1 MLISNEEAIK
11 RLTSNNNLIN
21 KMKTNSHMSL
31 FGVGRQA
38 SPEKVK
44 TVDISISKK
53 EIKDDE
59 VIVTFN
65 KTFNPFK
72 EINISTSNSLIKEI
86 KIAEENKHPTI
97 DQLVNNNDV
106 QIKLSQAHDSALLV
120 LTKSLSSLWEK
131 LDADEIKADKL
142 PSVIAA
148 TSKVVESIRKERNE
162 ATKNHSDQS
171 VHYHFYTPQQKKMS
185 EYPVIDVTQ

>member
-1 MLISNEEAIK
+1 MIISNAEAVK

-21 KMKTNSHMSL
+21 KMKNNSHMSL
-31 FGVGRQA
+31 FGIGR
-38 SPEKVK
+38 SKNE
-44 TVDISISKK
+44 TVDISIPKK
-53 EIKDDE
+53 EIKDEE

-72 EINISTSNSLIKEI
+72 EKKNDLVIKETNSI
-86 KIAEENKHPTI
+86 ENNKQPTI
-97 DQLVNNNDV
+97 DQLVDNNEV
-106 QIKLSQAHDSALLV
+106 QIKLSQAHDSALSV
-120 LTKSLSSLWEK
+120 LTKSLSSLSDK

-162 ATKNHSDQS
+162 ASKKGDDKS

-185 EYPVIDVTQ
+185 DYAVIDVTQ